1 MSTVS
6 YWERE
11 SFLEKRDYIIVG
23 SGIVGL
29 TCALE
34 LKQLDPQASITI
46 LEKGFLPA
54 GASTK
59 NAGFTCFGSPSELLD
74 DLNHLNAEDVF
85 KLVENRVNG
94 LAKLRRIVGDKNME
108 YKQYGSY
115 ELFKDTELYHKCM
128 DNLEYL
134 NKQLK
139 PIFNQNTFEVFTK
152 PKDFGLAKESLLIK
166 NVFEGQLNTGL
177 MMKNLITLATK
188 AGVEIL
194 NGFTVAHIAKINE
207 GWKVLGKQSS
217 IETKKLILCNNAFA
231 SKLLPELDLKPAR
244 AQVLITKPVK
254 NLKIKGCFH
263 MDKGYYYFRNV
274 ANRVLLGGGR
284 NLDFKAEETFEM
296 STSVKIQEHLKT
308 LLKTKILPNQEFEI
322 DRSWSGIMGMGNSKT
337 TLLKQLDE
345 SLFCAI
351 RLGGMG
357 VALGTDVG
365 QKVANLANSNL

>member
-11 SFLEKRDYIIVG
+11 SFLEKKDYIIIG

-34 LKQLDPQASITI
+34 LKQLNPQASITI

-94 LAKLRRIVGDKNME
+94 LAKLRRIVGDRNME
-108 YKQYGSY
+108 YKEYGSY
-115 ELFKDTELYHKCM
+115 ELFKDTELYHKCI

-139 PIFNQNTFEVFTK
+139 PIFNQNTFEIFTK
-152 PKDFGLAKESLLIK
+152 PKNFGLAKESLLIK

-194 NGFTVAHIAKINE
+194 NGFTVANIAKINE
-207 GWKVLGKQSS
+207 GWKVLGKQTS

-231 SKLLPELDLKPAR
+231 SKLLPELDVKPAR
-244 AQVLITKPVK
+244 AQVLITKPIK

-263 MDKGYYYFRNV
+263 MDRGYYYFRNV

-296 STSVKIQEHLKT
+296 STSIKIQEHLKA

-322 DRSWSGIMGMGNSKT
+322 EHSWSGIMGMGNSKT

-365 QKVANLANSNL
+365 QKVANLANSNR

>member
-29 TCALE
+29 SCALE
-34 LKQLDPQASITI
+34 LKQLNPQASITI

-85 KLVENRVNG
+85 KLVENRING

-108 YKQYGSY
+108 YKEYGSY
-115 ELFKDTELYHKCM
+115 ELFKDTELYHKCI

-139 PIFNQNTFEVFTK
+139 PIFNQNTFEIFTK

-194 NGFTVAHIAKINE
+194 NGFTVANIAKINQ
-207 GWKVLGKQSS
+207 GWKVLGKQTS

-231 SKLLPELDLKPAR
+231 SKLLPELDVKPAR

-296 STSVKIQEHLKT
+296 STSVKIQEHLKD

-322 DRSWSGIMGMGNSKT
+322 EHSWSGIMGIGNSKT

>member
-34 LKQLDPQASITI
+34 LKQLNPQASITI

-74 DLNHLNAEDVF
+74 DLNHLNTEDVF

-108 YKQYGSY
+108 YKEYGSY
-115 ELFKDTELYHKCM
+115 ELYKDTELYHKCM

-139 PIFNQNTFEVFTK
+139 PIFNQNTFEIFTK
-152 PKDFGLAKESLLIK
+152 PKNFGLAKESLLIK

-194 NGFTVAHIAKINE
+194 NGFTVANIAKINE
-207 GWKVLGKQSS
+207 GWKVLGKQTS

-231 SKLLPELDLKPAR
+231 SKLLPELDVKPAR
-244 AQVLITKPVK
+244 AQVLITKPIK

-263 MDKGYYYFRNV
+263 MDRGYYYFRNV

-296 STSVKIQEHLKT
+296 STSVKIQEHLKA

-322 DRSWSGIMGMGNSKT
+322 EHSWSGIMGMGNSKT

-365 QKVANLANSNL
+365 QKVANLANSNR

>member
-11 SFLEKRDYIIVG
+11 SFLEKRDYTIVG

-34 LKQLDPQASITI
+34 LKQLNPQASITI

-139 PIFNQNTFEVFTK
+139 PIFNQNTFEIFTK

-296 STSVKIQEHLKT
+296 STSVKIQEHLQA

>member
-34 LKQLDPQASITI
+34 LKQLNPQASITI

-139 PIFNQNTFEVFTK
+139 PIFNQNTFEIFTK

>member
-34 LKQLDPQASITI
+34 LKQLNPQASITI

-74 DLNHLNAEDVF
+74 DLNHLNTEDVF

-108 YKQYGSY
+108 YKEYGSY
-115 ELFKDTELYHKCM
+115 ELYKDTELYHKCM

-139 PIFNQNTFEVFTK
+139 PIFNQNTFEIFTK
-152 PKDFGLAKESLLIK
+152 PKNFGLAKESLLIK

-194 NGFTVAHIAKINE
+194 NGFTVTNIAKINE
-207 GWKVLGKQSS
+207 GWKVLGKQTS

-231 SKLLPELDLKPAR
+231 SKLLPELDVKPAR
-244 AQVLITKPVK
+244 AQVLITKPIK

-263 MDKGYYYFRNV
+263 MDRGYYYFRNV

-284 NLDFKAEETFEM
+284 NLDFKAEETFDM
-296 STSVKIQEHLKT
+296 STSVKIQEHLKA

-322 DRSWSGIMGMGNSKT
+322 EHSWSGIMGMGNSKT

-365 QKVANLANSNL
+365 QKVANLANSNR

>member
-11 SFLEKRDYIIVG
+11 SFLEKRNYIIVG

-34 LKQLDPQASITI
+34 LKQLNPQASITI

-94 LAKLRRIVGDKNME
+94 LAKLRRIVGDKNMD
-108 YKQYGSY
+108 YKEYGSY
-115 ELFKDTELYHKCM
+115 ELFKDTELYHKCI

-139 PIFNQNTFEVFTK
+139 PIFNQNTFEIFTK
-152 PKDFGLAKESLLIK
+152 PKDFGLAKQSLLIK

-177 MMKNLITLATK
+177 MMKNLISLATK

-194 NGFTVAHIAKINE
+194 NGFTVANIAKINE

-231 SKLLPELDLKPAR
+231 SKLIPELDVKPAR
-244 AQVLITKPVK
+244 AQVLITKPIK

-263 MDKGYYYFRNV
+263 MDRGYYYFRNV
-274 ANRVLLGGGR
+274 ADRVLLGGGR

-296 STSVKIQEHLKT
+296 RTSNKIQEHLKA
-308 LLKTKILPNQEFEI
+308 LLKSKILPNQEFEI

-365 QKVANLANSNL
+365 QKVAILANSNR

>member
-34 LKQLDPQASITI
+34 LKQLNPQASITI

-74 DLNHLNAEDVF
+74 DLNHLNTEDVF

-94 LAKLRRIVGDKNME
+94 LAKLRRIVGDKNMV
-108 YKQYGSY
+108 YKEYGSY
-115 ELFKDTELYHKCM
+115 ELFKDNELYIKCM

-194 NGFTVAHIAKINE
+194 NGFTVANIAKINE
-207 GWKVLGKQSS
+207 GWKVLGKQTS

-231 SKLLPELDLKPAR
+231 SKLLPELDVKPAR
-244 AQVLITKPVK
+244 AQVLITKPIK
-254 NLKIKGCFH
+254 NFKIKGCFH
-263 MDKGYYYFRNV
+263 MDRGYYYFRNV

-284 NLDFKAEETFEM
+284 NLDFKAEETFDM
-296 STSVKIQEHLKT
+296 STSVKIQEHLKA
-308 LLKTKILPNQEFEI
+308 LLKTKILPDQDFEI
-322 DRSWSGIMGMGNSKT
+322 EHSWSGIMGMGNSKT

-365 QKVANLANSNL
+365 QKVANLANSNR

>member
-6 YWERE
+6 YWERD
-11 SFLEKRDYIIVG
+11 SFLEKRNYIIVG

-34 LKQLDPQASITI
+34 LKQLNPQASITI

-94 LAKLRRIVGDKNME
+94 LAKLRRIVGDKNMD
-108 YKQYGSY
+108 YKEYGSY
-115 ELFKDTELYHKCM
+115 ELFKDTELYHKCI

-139 PIFNQNTFEVFTK
+139 PIFNQNTFEIFTK
-152 PKDFGLAKESLLIK
+152 PKDFGLAKQSLLIK

-177 MMKNLITLATK
+177 MMKNLISLATK

-194 NGFTVAHIAKINE
+194 NGFTVANIAKINE

-231 SKLLPELDLKPAR
+231 SKLIPELDVKPAR
-244 AQVLITKPVK
+244 AQVLITKPIK

-263 MDKGYYYFRNV
+263 MDRGYYYFRNV
-274 ANRVLLGGGR
+274 ADRVLLGGGR

-296 STSVKIQEHLKT
+296 RTSNKIQEHLKA
-308 LLKTKILPNQEFEI
+308 LLKSKILPNQEFEI
-322 DRSWSGIMGMGNSKT
+322 DGSWSGIMGMGNSKT

-365 QKVANLANSNL
+365 QKVAILANSNR

>member
-11 SFLEKRDYIIVG
+11 SFLEKRHYVIVG

-34 LKQLDPQASITI
+34 LKQLNPQASITI

-74 DLNHLNAEDVF
+74 DLNHLNTEDVF

-108 YKQYGSY
+108 YKEYGSY

-194 NGFTVAHIAKINE
+194 NGFTVANIAKINE
-207 GWKVLGKQSS
+207 GWKVLGKQTS

-231 SKLLPELDLKPAR
+231 SKLLPELDVKPAR
-244 AQVLITKPVK
+244 AQVLITKPIK

-263 MDKGYYYFRNV
+263 MDRGYYYFRNV

-296 STSVKIQEHLKT
+296 STSVKIQEHLKA

-322 DRSWSGIMGMGNSKT
+322 EHSWSGIMGMGNSKT

-365 QKVANLANSNL
+365 QKVANLANSNR

>member
-11 SFLEKRDYIIVG
+11 SFLEKRNYIIVG

-34 LKQLDPQASITI
+34 LKQLNPQASITI

-94 LAKLRRIVGDKNME
+94 LAKLRRIVGDKNMD
-108 YKQYGSY
+108 YKEYGSY
-115 ELFKDTELYHKCM
+115 ELFKDTELYHKCI

-139 PIFNQNTFEVFTK
+139 PIFNQNTFEIFTK
-152 PKDFGLAKESLLIK
+152 PKDFGLAKQSLLIK

-177 MMKNLITLATK
+177 MMKNLISLATK

-194 NGFTVAHIAKINE
+194 NGFTVANIAKINE
-207 GWKVLGKQSS
+207 GWKVLGKQTS

-231 SKLLPELDLKPAR
+231 SKLIPELDVKPAR
-244 AQVLITKPVK
+244 AQVLITKPIK

-263 MDKGYYYFRNV
+263 MDRGYYYFRNV
-274 ANRVLLGGGR
+274 ADRVLLGGGR

-296 STSVKIQEHLKT
+296 RTSNKIQEHLKA
-308 LLKTKILPNQEFEI
+308 LLKSKILPNQEFEI
-322 DRSWSGIMGMGNSKT
+322 DGSWSGIMGMGNSKT

>member
-34 LKQLDPQASITI
+34 LKQLNPQASITI

-74 DLNHLNAEDVF
+74 DLNHLNTEDVF

-108 YKQYGSY
+108 YKEYGSY

-194 NGFTVAHIAKINE
+194 NGFTVANIAKINE
-207 GWKVLGKQSS
+207 GWKVLGKQTS

-231 SKLLPELDLKPAR
+231 SKLLPDLDVKPAR
-244 AQVLITKPVK
+244 AQVLITKPIK

-263 MDKGYYYFRNV
+263 MDRGYYYFRNV

-296 STSVKIQEHLKT
+296 STSVKIQEHLKA
-308 LLKTKILPNQEFEI
+308 LLKTKILPNQDFEI
-322 DRSWSGIMGMGNSKT
+322 EHSWSGIMGMGNSKT

-365 QKVANLANSNL
+365 QKVANLANSNR

>member
-34 LKQLDPQASITI
+34 LKQLNPQASITI

-74 DLNHLNAEDVF
+74 DLNHLNTEDVF

-94 LAKLRRIVGDKNME
+94 LTKLRRIVGDKNMV
-108 YKQYGSY
+108 YKEYGSY

-194 NGFTVAHIAKINE
+194 NGFTVANIAKINE
-207 GWKVLGKQSS
+207 GWKVLGKQTS

-231 SKLLPELDLKPAR
+231 SKLLPELDVKPAR
-244 AQVLITKPVK
+244 AQVLITKPIK

-263 MDKGYYYFRNV
+263 MDRGYYYFRNV

-296 STSVKIQEHLKT
+296 STSVKIQEHLKA

-322 DRSWSGIMGMGNSKT
+322 EHSWSGIMGMGNSKT

-365 QKVANLANSNL
+365 QKVANLANSNR

>member
-34 LKQLDPQASITI
+34 LKQLNPQASITI

-74 DLNHLNAEDVF
+74 DLNHLNTEDVF

-108 YKQYGSY
+108 YKEYGSY
-115 ELFKDTELYHKCM
+115 ELFKDNELYIKCM

-194 NGFTVAHIAKINE
+194 NGFTVANIAKINE
-207 GWKVLGKQSS
+207 GWKVLGKQTS

-231 SKLLPELDLKPAR
+231 SKLLPELDVKPAR
-244 AQVLITKPVK
+244 AQVLITKPIK

-263 MDKGYYYFRNV
+263 MDRGYYYFRNV

-296 STSVKIQEHLKT
+296 STSVKIQEHLKA

-322 DRSWSGIMGMGNSKT
+322 EHSWSGIMGMGNSKT

-365 QKVANLANSNL
+365 QKVANLANSNR

>member
-34 LKQLDPQASITI
+34 LKQLNPQASITI

-74 DLNHLNAEDVF
+74 DLNHLNTEDVF

-108 YKQYGSY
+108 YKEYGSY

-194 NGFTVAHIAKINE
+194 NGFTVANIAKINE
-207 GWKVLGKQSS
+207 GWKVLGKQTS

-231 SKLLPELDLKPAR
+231 SKLLPELDVKPAR
-244 AQVLITKPVK
+244 AQVLITKPIK

-263 MDKGYYYFRNV
+263 MDRGYYYFRNG

-284 NLDFKAEETFEM
+284 NLDFKAEETFDM
-296 STSVKIQEHLKT
+296 STSVKIQEHLKA

-322 DRSWSGIMGMGNSKT
+322 EHSWSGIMGMGNSKT

-365 QKVANLANSNL
+365 QKVANLANSNR

>member
-11 SFLEKRDYIIVG
+11 SFLEKRNYIIVG

-34 LKQLDPQASITI
+34 LKQLNPQASITI

-94 LAKLRRIVGDKNME
+94 LAKLRRIVGDKNMD
-108 YKQYGSY
+108 YKEYGSY
-115 ELFKDTELYHKCM
+115 ELFKDTELYHKCI

-139 PIFNQNTFEVFTK
+139 PIFNQNTFEIFTK
-152 PKDFGLAKESLLIK
+152 PKDFGLAKQSLLIK

-177 MMKNLITLATK
+177 MMKNLISLATK

-194 NGFTVAHIAKINE
+194 NGFTVANIAKINE
-207 GWKVLGKQSS
+207 GWKVLGKQTS

-231 SKLLPELDLKPAR
+231 SKLIPELDVKPAR
-244 AQVLITKPVK
+244 AQVLITKPIK

-263 MDKGYYYFRNV
+263 MDRGYYYFRNV
-274 ANRVLLGGGR
+274 ADRVLLGGGR

-296 STSVKIQEHLKT
+296 RTSNKIQEHLKA
-308 LLKTKILPNQEFEI
+308 LLKSKILPNQEFEI
-322 DRSWSGIMGMGNSKT
+322 DGSWSGIMGMGNSKT

-365 QKVANLANSNL
+365 QKVAILANSNR

>member
-108 YKQYGSY
+108 YKEYGSY

-365 QKVANLANSNL
+365 QKVANLANSYL

>member
-1 MSTVS
+1 MNTIS

-34 LKQLDPQASITI
+34 LKQLNPQASITI

-74 DLNHLNAEDVF
+74 DLNHLNTEDVF

-108 YKQYGSY
+108 YKEYGSY
-115 ELFKDTELYHKCM
+115 ELFKDTELYHKCI

-194 NGFTVAHIAKINE
+194 NGFTVDNIDKINE
-207 GWKVLGKQSS
+207 GWMVLGKQTS
-217 IETKKLILCNNAFA
+217 IKTKKLILCNNAFA
-231 SKLLPELDLKPAR
+231 SKLLPELDVKPAR
-244 AQVLITKPVK
+244 AQVLITKPIK

-263 MDKGYYYFRNV
+263 MDRGYYYFRNV

-296 STSVKIQEHLKT
+296 STSIKIQEHLKA

-322 DRSWSGIMGMGNSKT
+322 EHSWSGIMGMGNSKT

-365 QKVANLANSNL
+365 QKVANLANSNR

>member
-11 SFLEKRDYIIVG
+11 SFLEKRNYVIVG

-34 LKQLDPQASITI
+34 LKQLNPQASITI

-74 DLNHLNAEDVF
+74 DLNHLNTEDVF

-108 YKQYGSY
+108 YKEYGSY

-177 MMKNLITLATK
+177 MMKNLITLTTK

-194 NGFTVAHIAKINE
+194 NGFTVANIAKINE
-207 GWKVLGKQSS
+207 GWKVLGKQTS

-231 SKLLPELDLKPAR
+231 SKLLPELDVKPAR
-244 AQVLITKPVK
+244 AQVLITKPIK

-263 MDKGYYYFRNV
+263 MDRGYYYFRNV

-284 NLDFKAEETFEM
+284 NLDFKAEETFDM
-296 STSVKIQEHLKT
+296 STSVKIQEHLKA

-322 DRSWSGIMGMGNSKT
+322 EHSWSGIMGMGNSKT

-365 QKVANLANSNL
+365 QKVANLANSNR

>member
-34 LKQLDPQASITI
+34 LKQLNPQASITI

-108 YKQYGSY
+108 YKEYGSY
-115 ELFKDTELYHKCM
+115 ELFKDTELYHKCI

-194 NGFTVAHIAKINE
+194 NGFTVDNIDKINE
-207 GWKVLGKQSS
+207 GWKVLGKQTS
-217 IETKKLILCNNAFA
+217 IKTKKLILCNNAFA
-231 SKLLPELDLKPAR
+231 SKLLPELDVKPAR
-244 AQVLITKPVK
+244 AQVLITKPIK

-263 MDKGYYYFRNV
+263 MDRGYYYFRNV

-296 STSVKIQEHLKT
+296 STSIKIQEHLKA

-322 DRSWSGIMGMGNSKT
+322 EHSWSGIMGMGNSKT

-365 QKVANLANSNL
+365 QKVANLANSNR

>member
-34 LKQLDPQASITI
+34 LKQLNPQASITI

-74 DLNHLNAEDVF
+74 DLNHLNTEDVF

-108 YKQYGSY
+108 YKEYGSY
-115 ELFKDTELYHKCM
+115 ELFKDTEFYIKCM

-194 NGFTVAHIAKINE
+194 NGFTVANIAKINE
-207 GWKVLGKQSS
+207 GWKVLGKQTS

-231 SKLLPELDLKPAR
+231 SKLLPELDVKPAR
-244 AQVLITKPVK
+244 AQVLITKPIK

-263 MDKGYYYFRNV
+263 MDRGYYYFRNV

-296 STSVKIQEHLKT
+296 STSVKIQEHLKA
-308 LLKTKILPNQEFEI
+308 LLKTKILPNQDFEI
-322 DRSWSGIMGMGNSKT
+322 EHSWSGIMGMGNSKT

-365 QKVANLANSNL
+365 QKVANLANSNR

>member
-296 STSVKIQEHLKT
+296 STSVKIQGHLKT

>member
-29 TCALE
+29 SCALE
-34 LKQLDPQASITI
+34 LKQLNPQASITI

-94 LAKLRRIVGDKNME
+94 LAKLRRIVGDKNLE
-108 YKQYGSY
+108 YKEYGSY
-115 ELFKDTELYHKCM
+115 ELFKDTELYHKCI

-139 PIFNQNTFEVFTK
+139 PIFNQNTFEIFTK

-194 NGFTVAHIAKINE
+194 NGFTVANIAKINQ
-207 GWKVLGKQSS
+207 GWKVLGKQTS

-231 SKLLPELDLKPAR
+231 SKLLPELDVKPAR

-296 STSVKIQEHLKT
+296 STSVKIQEHLKD

-322 DRSWSGIMGMGNSKT
+322 EHSWSGIMGIGNSKT

>member
-34 LKQLDPQASITI
+34 LKQLNPQASITI

-74 DLNHLNAEDVF
+74 DLNHLNTEDVF

-94 LAKLRRIVGDKNME
+94 LAKLRRIVGDRNME
-108 YKQYGSY
+108 YKEYGSY
-115 ELFKDTELYHKCM
+115 ELFKDTELYHKCI

-194 NGFTVAHIAKINE
+194 NGFTVDNIDKINE
-207 GWKVLGKQSS
+207 GWMVLGKQTS
-217 IETKKLILCNNAFA
+217 IKTKKLILCNNAFA
-231 SKLLPELDLKPAR
+231 SKLLPELDVKPAR
-244 AQVLITKPVK
+244 AQVLITKPIK

-263 MDKGYYYFRNV
+263 MDRGYYYFRNV

-296 STSVKIQEHLKT
+296 STSIKIQEHLKA

-322 DRSWSGIMGMGNSKT
+322 EHSWSGIMGMGNSKT

-365 QKVANLANSNL
+365 QKVANLANSNR

>member
-34 LKQLDPQASITI
+34 LKQLNPQASITI

-74 DLNHLNAEDVF
+74 DLNHLNTEDVF

-108 YKQYGSY
+108 YKEYGSY

-296 STSVKIQEHLKT
+296 STSVKIQEHLQT

-365 QKVANLANSNL
+365 QKVANLANSNR

>member
-34 LKQLDPQASITI
+34 LKQLNPQASITI

-74 DLNHLNAEDVF
+74 DLNHLNTEDVF

-94 LAKLRRIVGDKNME
+94 LAKLRRIVGDKNMV
-108 YKQYGSY
+108 YKEYGSY

-177 MMKNLITLATK
+177 MMKNLITLTTK
-188 AGVEIL
+188 ARVEIL
-194 NGFTVAHIAKINE
+194 NGFTVANIAKINE
-207 GWKVLGKQSS
+207 GWKVLGKQTS

-231 SKLLPELDLKPAR
+231 SKLLPELDVKPAR
-244 AQVLITKPVK
+244 AQVLITKPIK

-263 MDKGYYYFRNV
+263 MDRGYYYFRNV

-296 STSVKIQEHLKT
+296 STSVKIQEHLKA
-308 LLKTKILPNQEFEI
+308 LLKTKILPNQDFEI
-322 DRSWSGIMGMGNSKT
+322 EHSWSGIMGMGNSKT

-365 QKVANLANSNL
+365 QKVANLANSNR

>member
-34 LKQLDPQASITI
+34 LKQLNPQASITI

-108 YKQYGSY
+108 YKEYGSY
-115 ELFKDTELYHKCM
+115 ELFKDTELYHKCI

-166 NVFEGQLNTGL
+166 NIFEGQLNTGL

-194 NGFTVAHIAKINE
+194 NGFTVDNIDKINE
-207 GWKVLGKQSS
+207 GWKVLGKQTS
-217 IETKKLILCNNAFA
+217 IKTKKLILCNNAFA
-231 SKLLPELDLKPAR
+231 SKLLPELDVKPAR
-244 AQVLITKPVK
+244 AQVLITKPIK

-263 MDKGYYYFRNV
+263 MDRGYYYFRNV

-296 STSVKIQEHLKT
+296 STSVKIQEHLKA

-322 DRSWSGIMGMGNSKT
+322 EHSWSGIMGMGNSKT

-365 QKVANLANSNL
+365 QKVANLANSNR

>member
-34 LKQLDPQASITI
+34 LKQLNPQASITI

-108 YKQYGSY
+108 YKEYGSY

-139 PIFNQNTFEVFTK
+139 PIFNQNTFEIFTK

-365 QKVANLANSNL
+365 KKVANLANSNL

>member
-34 LKQLDPQASITI
+34 LKQLNPQASITI

-94 LAKLRRIVGDKNME
+94 LAKLRRIVGDRNME
-108 YKQYGSY
+108 YKEYGSY
-115 ELFKDTELYHKCM
+115 ELFKDTELYHKCI

-194 NGFTVAHIAKINE
+194 NGFTVANIAKINE
-207 GWKVLGKQSS
+207 GWKVLGKQTS

-231 SKLLPELDLKPAR
+231 SKLLPELDVKPAR
-244 AQVLITKPVK
+244 AQVLITKPIK

-263 MDKGYYYFRNV
+263 MDRGYYYFRNV

-296 STSVKIQEHLKT
+296 STSIKIQEHLKA

-322 DRSWSGIMGMGNSKT
+322 EHSWSGIMGMGNSKT

-365 QKVANLANSNL
+365 QKVANLANSNR

>member
-34 LKQLDPQASITI
+34 LKQLNPQASITI

-74 DLNHLNAEDVF
+74 DLNHLNTEDVF

-108 YKQYGSY
+108 YKEYGSY

-177 MMKNLITLATK
+177 MMKNLITLTTK

-194 NGFTVAHIAKINE
+194 NGFTVANIAKINE
-207 GWKVLGKQSS
+207 GWKVLGKQTS

-231 SKLLPELDLKPAR
+231 SKLLPELDVKPAR
-244 AQVLITKPVK
+244 AQVLITKPIK

-263 MDKGYYYFRNV
+263 MDRGYYYFRNV

-296 STSVKIQEHLKT
+296 STSVKIQEHLKA

-322 DRSWSGIMGMGNSKT
+322 EHSWSGIMGMGNSKT

-365 QKVANLANSNL
+365 QKVANLANSNR

>member
-1 MSTVS
+1 MNTIS

-34 LKQLDPQASITI
+34 LKQLNPQASITI

-108 YKQYGSY
+108 YKEYGSY
-115 ELFKDTELYHKCM
+115 ELFKDTELYHKCI

-194 NGFTVAHIAKINE
+194 NGFTVANIAKINE
-207 GWKVLGKQSS
+207 GWKVLGKQTS

-231 SKLLPELDLKPAR
+231 SKLLPELDVKPAR
-244 AQVLITKPVK
+244 AQVLITKPIK

-263 MDKGYYYFRNV
+263 MDRGYYYFRNV

-296 STSVKIQEHLKT
+296 STSIKIQEHLKA

-322 DRSWSGIMGMGNSKT
+322 EHSWSGIMGMGNSKT

-365 QKVANLANSNL
+365 QKVANLANSNR

>member
-11 SFLEKRDYIIVG
+11 SFLEKKDYIIIG

-34 LKQLDPQASITI
+34 LKQLNPQASITI
-46 LEKGFLPA
+46 IEKGFLPA

-94 LAKLRRIVGDKNME
+94 LAKLRRIVGDRNME
-108 YKQYGSY
+108 YKEYGSY
-115 ELFKDTELYHKCM
+115 ELFKDTELYHKCI

-194 NGFTVAHIAKINE
+194 NGFTVANIAKINE
-207 GWKVLGKQSS
+207 GWKVLGKQTS

-231 SKLLPELDLKPAR
+231 SKLLPELDVKPAR
-244 AQVLITKPVK
+244 AQVLITKPIK

-263 MDKGYYYFRNV
+263 MDRGYYYFRNV

-296 STSVKIQEHLKT
+296 STSVKIQEHLKA

-322 DRSWSGIMGMGNSKT
+322 EHSWSGIMGMGNSKT

-365 QKVANLANSNL
+365 QKVANLANSNR

>member
-11 SFLEKRDYIIVG
+11 SFLEKKDYVIVG

-34 LKQLDPQASITI
+34 LKQLNPQASITI

-94 LAKLRRIVGDKNME
+94 LAKLRRIVGDRNME
-108 YKQYGSY
+108 YKEYGSY
-115 ELFKDTELYHKCM
+115 ELFKDTELYHKCI

-139 PIFNQNTFEVFTK
+139 PIFNQNTFEIFTK
-152 PKDFGLAKESLLIK
+152 PKNFGLAKESLLIK

-194 NGFTVAHIAKINE
+194 NGFTVANIAKINE
-207 GWKVLGKQSS
+207 GWKVLGKQTS

-231 SKLLPELDLKPAR
+231 SKLLPEVDVKPAR
-244 AQVLITKPVK
+244 AQVLITKPIK

-263 MDKGYYYFRNV
+263 MNRGYYYFRNV

-296 STSVKIQEHLKT
+296 STSVKIQEHLKA

-322 DRSWSGIMGMGNSKT
+322 EHSWSGIMGMGNSKT

-365 QKVANLANSNL
+365 QKVANLANSNR

>member
-34 LKQLDPQASITI
+34 LKQLNPQASITI

-188 AGVEIL
+188 ARVEIL

>member
-34 LKQLDPQASITI
+34 LKQLNPQASITI

-74 DLNHLNAEDVF
+74 DLNHLNTEDVF

-108 YKQYGSY
+108 YKEYGSY
-115 ELFKDTELYHKCM
+115 ELFKDTELYHKCI

-166 NVFEGQLNTGL
+166 NIFEGQLNTGL

-194 NGFTVAHIAKINE
+194 NGFTVDNIDKINE
-207 GWKVLGKQSS
+207 GWKVLGKQTS
-217 IETKKLILCNNAFA
+217 IKTKKLILCNNAFA
-231 SKLLPELDLKPAR
+231 SKLLPELDVKPAR
-244 AQVLITKPVK
+244 AQVLITKPIK

-263 MDKGYYYFRNV
+263 MDRGYYYFRNV

-296 STSVKIQEHLKT
+296 STSVKIQEHLKAI
-308 LLKTKILPNQEFEI
+308 LKTKILPNQEFEI
-322 DRSWSGIMGMGNSKT
+322 EHSWSGIMGMGNSKT

-365 QKVANLANSNL
+365 QKVANLANSNR

>member
-34 LKQLDPQASITI
+34 LKQLNPQASITI

-74 DLNHLNAEDVF
+74 DLNHLNTEDVF

-108 YKQYGSY
+108 YKEYGSY
-115 ELFKDTELYHKCM
+115 ELFKDNELYIKCM

-177 MMKNLITLATK
+177 MMKNLITLTTK

-194 NGFTVAHIAKINE
+194 NGFTVANIAKINE
-207 GWKVLGKQSS
+207 GWKVLGKQTS

-231 SKLLPELDLKPAR
+231 SKLLPELDVKPAR
-244 AQVLITKPVK
+244 AQVLITKPIK

-263 MDKGYYYFRNV
+263 MDRGYYYFRNV

-296 STSVKIQEHLKT
+296 STSVKIQEHLKA

-322 DRSWSGIMGMGNSKT
+322 EHSWSGIMGMGNSKT

-365 QKVANLANSNL
+365 QKVANLANSNR

>member
-108 YKQYGSY
+108 YKEYGSY

-177 MMKNLITLATK
+177 MMKILITLATK

>member
-1 MSTVS
+1 M
-6 YWERE
+6 Y
-11 SFLEKRDYIIVG
+11 LCLNNIIINNIIINNIQIYYLVC
-23 SGIVGL
+23 SSSEIY
-29 TCALE
+29 
-34 LKQLDPQASITI
+34 QL
-46 LEKGFLPA
+46 L
-54 GASTK
+54 
-59 NAGFTCFGSPSELLD
+59 C
-74 DLNHLNAEDVF
+74 F

-94 LAKLRRIVGDKNME
+94 LAKLRRIVGDRNME
-108 YKQYGSY
+108 YKEYGSY
-115 ELFKDTELYHKCM
+115 ELFKDTELYHKCI

-139 PIFNQNTFEVFTK
+139 PIFNQNTFEIFTK
-152 PKDFGLAKESLLIK
+152 PKNFGLAKESFLIK

-194 NGFTVAHIAKINE
+194 NGFTVANIAKINE
-207 GWKVLGKQSS
+207 GWKVLGKQTS

-231 SKLLPELDLKPAR
+231 SKLLPELDVKPAR
-244 AQVLITKPVK
+244 AQVLITKPIK

-263 MDKGYYYFRNV
+263 MDRGYYYFRNV

-296 STSVKIQEHLKT
+296 STSIKIQEHLKA

-322 DRSWSGIMGMGNSKT
+322 EHSWSGIMGMGNSKT

-345 SLFCAI
+345 SLFCAN

-365 QKVANLANSNL
+365 QKVANLANSNR